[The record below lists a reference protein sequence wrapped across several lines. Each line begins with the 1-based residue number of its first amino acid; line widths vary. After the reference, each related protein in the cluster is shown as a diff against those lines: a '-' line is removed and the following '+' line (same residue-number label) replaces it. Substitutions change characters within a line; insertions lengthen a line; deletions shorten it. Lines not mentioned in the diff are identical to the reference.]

1 MAFVGHAVRLILQSF
16 HLLVRGPSIGQPVR
30 LRHVVEEI
38 ITGGIQSLP
47 AVILM
52 AATIGI
58 MLSIQGI
65 HSLRIFGAET
75 QVSFGLALSIPREFA
90 PLVTGIIVASRSG
103 SQLASRTT
111 SRMEEAVSAENLA
124 AINAILT
131 DMRLIQADIATIV
144 STSISTSDNLQS
156 ITEAGENRINGLL
169 QRMEAAAINVEEMT
183 GRLRDDPS
191 LIIRG
196 SE

>member
-1 MAFVGHAVRLILQSF
+1 MEAKSATS
-16 HLLVRGPSIGQPVR
+16 S
-30 LRHVVEEI
+30 
-38 ITGGIQSLP
+38 SLHTS
-47 AVILM
+47 A
-52 AATIGI
+52 
-58 MLSIQGI
+58 
-65 HSLRIFGAET
+65 
-75 QVSFGLALSIPREFA
+75 
-90 PLVTGIIVASRSG
+90 ASRYHSAALLAHVLASWYTHNG
-103 SQLASRTT
+103 SCGTLDSAAVQLEETMQAASRTT
-111 SRMEEAVSAENLA
+111 SRMEEAVSVENLA
-124 AINAILT
+124 AINAILA

-156 ITEAGENRINGLL
+156 ITEAGEDRINGLL